1 MASAWRLAAI
11 AVAAIA
17 TLYAVMRVH
26 ATGQTALAVALLVVG
41 ALALWTYTSKRSGAL
56 RYLLPGVAAALLFVV
71 FPMLFTMGMGFTNQS
86 SSNLLDPERARAQL
100 VDESVVAPG
109 SQRGFSVHRQGA
121 QFVVALRG
129 DADDLWATP
138 PLALSAVNPVTQ
150 AAALSADPV
159 RPEPV
164 EGLPSTSSG
173 RSEIQAQPER
183 VEALA
188 LREVVA
194 LLPALRGLT
203 LRAPDGSHYRLTG
216 LREFAQLQPLYEA
229 QPDGALKDRVT
240 GKAYRAHMNEG
251 FFTSADGDRLQ
262 PGFRVNVGLRH
273 YAKVFSDGKFR
284 EPFASVFVWTVVF
297 AALSVIGAAGLGL
310 LLASLLGW
318 DRLRGRNLYRIVL
331 FLPYAVPG
339 FLSILVFKGLFNQN
353 LGEVNLILNAL
364 FGIRP
369 AWFSDPLLAKTM
381 LLIVNI
387 WLGFPYMMVLCS
399 GLIQSI
405 PGDLREATSVAG
417 AGPFTHF
424 FRITLPLIAKP
435 LMPLL
440 ISAFAFNFNNFV
452 LVSLLTGGR
461 PDLVDATLPAGT
473 TDILVSYTWRIAFN
487 DSGQQ
492 YGLAA
497 AISTV
502 IFLIVAAVTLIQLR
516 FTRPN
521 DAARA

>member
-1 MASAWRLAAI
+1 MASAPRLAAI
-11 AVAAIA
+11 VVAAIA
-17 TLYAVMRVH
+17 TLYAVMLVH
-26 ATGQTALAVALLVVG
+26 ASGQTALAVALLVVG

-56 RYLLPGVAAALLFVV
+56 RYLLPGVAAALLFLV
-71 FPMLFTMGMGFTNQS
+71 FPMLFTIGMSFTNQS
-86 SSNLLDPERARAQL
+86 SSNLLEFERARAQL
-100 VDESVVAPG
+100 VEESVVVPG
-109 SQRGFSVHRQGA
+109 SQRGFGVHRQGA
-121 QFVVALRG
+121 QFVVALRAS
-129 DADDLWATP
+129 ADEAWATP
-138 PLALSAVNPVTQ
+138 PLRLQGDKAQ
-150 AAALSADPV
+150 AALVVAAAAAPSALPAA
-159 RPEPV
+159 
-164 EGLPSTSSG
+164 LPM
-173 RSEIQAQPER
+173 REI
-183 VEALA
+183 
-188 LREVVA
+188 VA
-194 LLPALRGLT
+194 LLPALRGLR
-203 LRAPDGSHYRLTG
+203 LRAPDGSHYTLTG
-216 LREFAQLQPLYEA
+216 LREFAQLQSLYEA
-229 QPDGALKDRVT
+229 QADGALKDRVT
-240 GKAYRAHMNEG
+240 GKAYRADMSEG

-284 EPFASVFVWTVVF
+284 EPFVSVFVWTVVF
-297 AALSVIGAAGLGL
+297 AALSVVGAAGLGL

-364 FGIRP
+364 LGIHP
-369 AWFSDPLLAKTM
+369 AWFSDPLLAKAM
-381 LLIVNI
+381 LLVVNI
-387 WLGFPYMMVLCS
+387 WLGFPYMMLLCS

-405 PGDLREATSVAG
+405 PADLREASSVAG

-440 ISAFAFNFNNFV
+440 IAAFAFNFNNFV

-461 PDLVDATLPAGT
+461 PDLV
-473 TDILVSYTWRIAFN
+473 VSYTWRIAFN

-516 FTRPN
+516 FTRQS
-521 DAARA
+521 DVART